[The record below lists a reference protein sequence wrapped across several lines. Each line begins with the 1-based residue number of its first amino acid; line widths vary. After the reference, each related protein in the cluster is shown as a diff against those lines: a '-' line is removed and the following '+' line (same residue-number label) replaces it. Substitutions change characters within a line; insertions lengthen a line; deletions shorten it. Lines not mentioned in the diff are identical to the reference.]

1 MKSNLFFLVLLL
13 SSKLLIA
20 QNSWNLIQTFNEDIN
35 CIGFQNSQNG
45 FLFNSQLLQSTNGGT
60 IWTTVAVPNLDT
72 YISKFFF
79 SSKGICYGIGGN
91 GTVIFSS
98 DNGESW
104 ELRNVGEQQSLKSI
118 TETPNGTLFVCST
131 DNKIY
136 KSKDQGKTWSI
147 KETSGSMLYDLAF
160 SDDNVGF
167 AVGLYNTSLKTIDGG
182 DNWTIIDP
190 IIPDR
195 SMFSIKFVNNKDGYV
210 IGGSEIYKTSDGGN
224 SWKSSYTTGGPQLNG
239 IATWGQ
245 NIAWVVGSDKILKT
259 IDKGQSWTQ
268 QPFSPYN
275 YLVGVSCVDSLTCYT
290 FGYTSLYKTTNGGTG
305 LSIENSKLSPV
316 DFNLLQNYPNPF
328 NPTTTITY
336 FLSNSTKVRLSIFNQ
351 LGQEIE
357 VLSDKFQDK
366 GTHTLSYNGSKLASG
381 IYFCILATPSGIKTN
396 QLVLTK

>member
-1 MKSNLFFLVLLL
+1 MKSNLFFLVLFLF
-13 SSKLLIA
+13 SKLLLA

-60 IWTTVAVPNLDT
+60 IWTTVTVPNLDT

-79 SSKGICYGIGGN
+79 SSKGNCYGIGGN

-167 AVGLYNTSLKTIDGG
+167 AVGLYNTSLKTVDGG

-239 IATWGQ
+239 IATFGQ

-305 LSIENSKLSPV
+305 LSIENSKLSPL

-328 NPTTTITY
+328 NPETQISFSLPAAGQVKATVY
-336 FLSNSTKVRLSIFNQ
+336 SIQGEKIKEVTNQFYSEGYHSIPFN
-351 LGQEIE
+351 GA
-357 VLSDKFQDK
+357 
-366 GTHTLSYNGSKLASG
+366 GLASG
-381 IYFCILATPSGIKTN
+381 VYFYRIEYGNHSEAKRMILIK
-396 QLVLTK
+396 